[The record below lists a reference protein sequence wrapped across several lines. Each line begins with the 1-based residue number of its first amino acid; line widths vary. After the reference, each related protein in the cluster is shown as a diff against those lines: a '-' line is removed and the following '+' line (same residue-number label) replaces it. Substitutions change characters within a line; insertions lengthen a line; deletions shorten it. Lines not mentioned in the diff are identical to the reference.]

1 MATRK
6 AHPRRPTQPLVRRG
20 LGFQSPGDCYLRRDG
35 TRHTAVGAGGK
46 GRWRLGHAPR
56 YEVED
61 YSHAR
66 LLFNHARVRACARL
80 TNDILSHA
88 RGRGRT
94 MFGDEVEVTE
104 TKLPGIGTRYDFI
117 TDAGRRIGVV
127 SHRDGDRDL
136 LVFSKEDPDS
146 CSSVL
151 HLSATQADAL
161 AQVLGSGRIIQ
172 QLASLGE
179 QISSLSTGKIRIA
192 HGSRYDNLTLGA
204 TKARTRTGAS
214 IVALMRDQ
222 EIVPSPGPHTYLR
235 GGDTLVVVGTA
246 EAIDALKQIVNE

>member
-1 MATRK
+1 
-6 AHPRRPTQPLVRRG
+6 
-20 LGFQSPGDCYLRRDG
+20 
-35 TRHTAVGAGGK
+35 
-46 GRWRLGHAPR
+46 
-56 YEVED
+56 
-61 YSHAR
+61 
-66 LLFNHARVRACARL
+66 
-80 TNDILSHA
+80 
-88 RGRGRT
+88 

-136 LVFSKEDPDS
+136 LVFSKDDPDS

-151 HLSATQADAL
+151 QMSATQADAL
-161 AQVLGSGRIIQ
+161 AQVLGSGRITR
-172 QLASLGE
+172 QLASLSE

-222 EIVPSPGPHTYLR
+222 EIVPSPGPHTQLR